1 MTILPCL
8 FPGFED
14 FHPLQF
20 PGKVLRVVIT
30 VISAGSSSLW
40 YPCQARLRAYIGCP
54 ALSPRRKEGLV
65 GDSSLSRCVWGAGIF
80 APPFDP
86 HPELSAATPGALAPL
101 VGGEALIAGLPC
113 AGTGD

>member
-20 PGKVLRVVIT
+20 PGKVLKVII

-40 YPCQARLRAYIGCP
+40 YPWQAGFRACIGCP
-54 ALSPRRKEGLV
+54 ALSPKREEGLV
-65 GDSSLSRCVWGAGIF
+65 GDSSLSRCVLGVGIF
-80 APPFDP
+80 APPFDL
-86 HPELSAATPGALAPL
+86 HPELLAATPGALAPL

>member
-20 PGKVLRVVIT
+20 PGKGLRVVII

-40 YPCQARLRAYIGCP
+40 YPWHEGLRACIGCP
-54 ALSPRRKEGLV
+54 SLSPRRKEGLV
-65 GDSSLSRCVWGAGIF
+65 GDSSLSRCVWGVGIF

-86 HPELSAATPGALAPL
+86 HPELSVATPEALAPL
-101 VGGEALIAGLPC
+101 VGEEALIAGLPC